1 LKRYIKYA
9 RTIHPQLTEAANQLL
24 VHYYQRLRQSD
35 SQGGKSSYRITV
47 RQLESMIRLSE
58 ALARLHLDNQVHPKY
73 VREAARLVKNSII
86 HIECEDISLEDDNA
100 LSSTTQLV
108 NESVANNENREPNQ
122 SLDTSTTT
130 NTTSNEKKDKLRI
143 SFHEFQVLTNRI
155 ALFLRRK
162 EAEGVAAIPQREL
175 VEYLLEVE
183 DEESEIQT
191 EQALLEQAKKMRL
204 VVNRLVKKERI
215 LIDISQ
221 SDEETTSKEE
231 RLLALHPNF
240 VLE

>member
-1 LKRYIKYA
+1 M
-9 RTIHPQLTEAANQLL
+9 TEEANKLL
-24 VHYYQRLRQSD
+24 VYYYQRLRQND
-35 SQGGKSSYRITV
+35 SQGGKTSYRITV

-58 ALARLHLDNQVHPKY
+58 ALARLHLDEYVHPKY
-73 VREAARLVKNSII
+73 VREAARLLKNSII
-86 HIECEDISLEDDNA
+86 HIECEDISLEDEIT
-100 LSSTTQLV
+100 LSSTTV
-108 NESVANNENREPNQ
+108 PTANDNVSNRENREPNQ
-122 SLDTSTTT
+122 YSDSTSDGAM
-130 NTTSNEKKDKLRI
+130 EKKKLKI
-143 SFHEFQVLTNRI
+143 SFQEFQVITNRI

-162 EAEGVAAIPQREL
+162 EAEGIAAVSQREI

-215 LIDISQ
+215 LIDISP
-221 SDEETTSKEE
+221 SDDDDEETTSKEE
-231 RLLALHPNF
+231 RLVALHPNF